1 MASATSSRAEAVQ
14 WRGQRRTPGFEAADT
29 RAYVRRCLPSADYQ
43 ESGSLVSIII
53 LGLVALFIGL
63 RLYSVL
69 GERTGHEQQLTL
81 KPADAEGAGAPR
93 PAVAV
98 QGQAQPAEP
107 LDTAYLPTAGPGVR
121 ALLAADPSFDVAR
134 FLEGA
139 QGAYRMILE
148 AFWRGDIA
156 EVRGFLDSDIA
167 AAFDAAIAERKAA
180 GQSLDNRL
188 IAIEQALIA
197 ECNLL
202 GSVATVTVR
211 FEADIAA
218 VTRDAEGNVVAGSLS
233 DAVQTRDR
241 WTFRRDLKSSDP
253 NWILI
258 ETDDE

>member
-1 MASATSSRAEAVQ
+1 M
-14 WRGQRRTPGFEAADT
+14 
-29 RAYVRRCLPSADYQ
+29 
-43 ESGSLVSIII
+43 VSIII
-53 LGLVALFIGL
+53 LGLVALFVGL

-69 GERTGHEQQLTL
+69 GERTGHEQQPVL
-81 KPADAEGAGAPR
+81 KPADADNALAPR
-93 PAVAV
+93 PAVAAP
-98 QGQAQPAEP
+98 GQQQSAEP

-148 AFWRGDIA
+148 AFWAGQID
-156 EVRGFLDSDIA
+156 EVRGFLDPDIA
-167 AAFDAAIAERKAA
+167 RAFDEAIADRQAA
-180 GQSLDNRL
+180 GQKLDNRL

-197 ECNLL
+197 EAN
-202 GSVATVTVR
+202 VAGKVASLTVR

-218 VTRDAEGNVVAGSLS
+218 VTRDSEGNVVAGSLS

-241 WTFRRDLKSSDP
+241 WTFRRNLASSDP